1 MIAAEGKGIKYIPL
15 VEDNDVLSTEFMGM
29 CLLFWWFHQDNLY
42 IHDMIYQSRTYVGLD
57 GAQKTISALICPH
70 SYCQQKAC

>member
-29 CLLFWWFHQDNLY
+29 CLFFWWFHQDNMC
-42 IHDMIYQSRTYVGLD
+42 IHDMIYQRFTRD
-57 GAQKTISALICPH
+57 
-70 SYCQQKAC
+70 